1 MTVSVIQGHAI
12 KGWLAVGRQAVL
24 RPLAVHPF
32 GLVLMAPF
40 SDLVKSAGHST
51 IYLASQ
57 ARRLLLLG
65 GASSMRLFNER
76 QWTELHGAG
85 AFARSLRH
93 WAATPTSSSRSLAA

>member
-1 MTVSVIQGHAI
+1 MNHGGAI
-12 KGWLAVGRQAVL
+12 KGCLAVGRQAVL